1 MFSTLDHK
9 SFQGMIVLDKTV
21 VSSHESKQKAGAPPN
36 KTKPV
41 KFLGAK
47 SKSVGGC
54 ATCRHRKKKCDE
66 VHPSCG
72 FCTRRNIPCSWP
84 PPRPRKK
91 YERKNKIQN
100 IPKSETQSENVSAIQ
115 TTSKQDVQR
124 IESFDSLEENS
135 KAFSF
140 MSGILNS
147 TEIDTKTSSLESIVP
162 YDEND
167 ADERASVTTSM
178 ILSGIKTPDLNMDH
192 DESYKQMVSFSP
204 GLKEG
209 LDKFTKMLSSEKF
222 TYPNSA
228 KESWLADKGSP
239 FEILMDSQASG
250 PGFQYNYF
258 EKFIEN
264 CLNPSPSKFYSTNF
278 EVKLAFKHM
287 ESSLSDKGFKF
298 LEYYIFYY
306 SNSITIC
313 PADSNYFVKTFL
325 PLAYSCE
332 PILYALVSWGCL
344 MYHSQDEAR
353 VYLHK
358 ATSLM
363 YKTIEAKNS
372 KDKTY
377 SDYQH
382 FKEMCS
388 FFLILIGW
396 EICSGD
402 TNNWYHLLAQCK
414 ELICKYGGF
423 QKISEMSSHSND
435 IKWLIS
441 NFQFHDVFAS
451 RSLETGTFFLMS
463 EYENVLEEDISYGI
477 DPIQGLARPLNTILG
492 EISNCSSRM
501 KEERKQLEEEFS
513 RSEIDS
519 ITYNSKRLAYYEKC
533 ETVAAYFESRI
544 SSCRPNKRLLA
555 LVKEE
560 SSIERHLTLFE
571 LYSYVCMFYVEIYI
585 RQLPPKSIKL
595 QTLLLRSLELI
606 DILIDTVMMVSLPLP
621 LLIAAQTC
629 YMPSDRDDMRKR
641 LQNVSKGYH
650 IGNFARMVEIIE
662 ESWELNPDGSKILDW
677 TEITHN
683 RGWNLYVG

>member
-1 MFSTLDHK
+1 MFSTLDNK
-9 SFQGMIVLDKTV
+9 SFQGMVVLDKTV
-21 VSSHESKQKAGAPPN
+21 VLSRETEQKTRTLN
-36 KTKPV
+36 KAKPV
-41 KFLGAK
+41 KFLGTK

-72 FCTRRNIPCSWP
+72 FCTRRNIPCLWP
-84 PPRPRKK
+84 PPKPRKK
-91 YERKNKIQN
+91 YERKNKH
-100 IPKSETQSENVSAIQ
+100 IPKLEIQKETVSAIE
-115 TTSKQDVQR
+115 TTSKEDTKQ
-124 IESFDSLEENS
+124 IETFDCLEENA
-135 KAFSF
+135 KAFNFFSDV
-140 MSGILNS
+140 LNLTDMES
-147 TEIDTKTSSLESIVP
+147 KTSSLESIVP
-162 YDEND
+162 YDENH
-167 ADERASVTTSM
+167 ADESTSLTTSM
-178 ILSGIKTPDLNMDH
+178 ILSGIKTPDFAMDKN
-192 DESYKQMVSFSP
+192 ESDKQMVSFSP

-209 LDKFTKMLSSEKF
+209 LDMFTKMLLSEKF
-222 TYPNSA
+222 TYSNFG
-228 KESWLADKGSP
+228 KETWLADKFSP
-239 FEILMDSQASG
+239 FENILDLQASG
-250 PGFQYNYF
+250 PSFQYDYF

-264 CLNPSPSKFYSTNF
+264 CLNPSPLKFYSTNF

-287 ESSLSDKGFKF
+287 ELLLSDKGFKF

-358 ATSLM
+358 ATLLM
-363 YKTIEAKNS
+363 YKTIETKKSNE
-372 KDKTY
+372 KTY

-388 FFLILIGW
+388 FFLIVIGW
-396 EICSGD
+396 EICAGD

-414 ELICKYGGF
+414 ELISKYGGL
-423 QKISEMSSHSND
+423 QKISEMSSNSND

-451 RSLETGTFFLMS
+451 RSLETGTFFTMS

-477 DPIQGLARPLNTILG
+477 DPIQGLVRPLNTILG

-501 KEERKQLEEEFS
+501 KEERKQMEEEFS

-519 ITYNSKRLAYYEKC
+519 RTYNLKRLAYYEKC
-533 ETVAAYFESRI
+533 ETVASYFEARI

-571 LYSYVCMFYVEIYI
+571 LYSYVCMFYVGIYI
-585 RQLPPKSIKL
+585 RHLPPKSLKL
-595 QTLLLRSLELI
+595 QTLLLQSLELI
-606 DILIDTVMMVSLPLP
+606 DILIDTVMVVSLPLP

-629 YMPSDRDDMRKR
+629 YMPNDRDDMRRR
-641 LQNVSKGYH
+641 LENVSKGYH
-650 IGNFARMVEIIE
+650 VGNFARMVEIIE
-662 ESWELNPDGSKILDW
+662 ESWELNPDGSKIVDW
-677 TEITHN
+677 TEISHN